1 MVDQNDSKRP
11 DTRSEFRAALL
22 MVGIFGVI
30 AAVFAVVAIT
40 FTLFDGDGD
49 GTGDAE
55 PDGPLRAAIVDQ
67 LDLTFP
73 NQLFREEATATLE
86 AAGYEVEYI
95 PGELVTVDYYRELAT
110 HDYDLIVLR
119 IHAAVQQKSNADQT
133 IQLAELFTSERFSEA
148 QHVDEF
154 ETGQVGAVVYED
166 GGEEYFG
173 IGPRFII
180 DSMVGEFDGA
190 TIVMMGCN
198 GLISEQMAEAFVRK
212 GAGSFIS
219 WNDLVSVTHTDAAT
233 LNLLDQMLVNNLSS
247 SDAAA
252 ATMAE
257 VGPDPYYDSVLLSY
271 PLED

>member
-1 MVDQNDSKRP
+1 MADSNDSSGTN
-11 DTRSEFRAALL
+11 TRRDLRAALL
-22 MVGIFGVI
+22 VVGAF
-30 AAVFAVVAIT
+30 AAVLAVGVIT
-40 FTLFDGDGD
+40 FTLLNGDGD
-49 GTGDAE
+49 AE
-55 PDGPLRAAIVDQ
+55 SDGPLRAAIVDQ

-73 NQLFREEATATLE
+73 NQLFREEATQTLE
-86 AAGYEVEYI
+86 AAGYEVEYV

-119 IHAAVQQKSNADQT
+119 IHAARSQT
-133 IQLAELFTSERFSEA
+133 ANGEQPIQIAELFTSERFTTGKHIYEH
-148 QHVDEF
+148 Q
-154 ETGQVGAVVYED
+154 TGQVGVVYYD
-166 GGEEYFG
+166 DPEEAYFG
-173 IGPRFII
+173 IGPRFIV
-180 DSMVGEFDGA
+180 DSMIGEFDGT

-219 WNDLVSVTHTDAAT
+219 WNDLVSVDHTDTAT
-233 LNLLDQMLVNNLSS
+233 LNLLDHMLVENLSS

-257 VGPDPYYDSVLLSY
+257 VGPDPYYDSILLSY

>member
-1 MVDQNDSKRP
+1 MADQNDSSRSG
-11 DTRSEFRAALL
+11 TRSEFRAALL

-119 IHAAVQQKSNADQT
+119 IHAARSLTTNDGQPL
-133 IQLAELFTSERFSEA
+133 QLAELFTSERFSRDHAYEL
-148 QHVDEF
+148 
-154 ETGQVGAVVYED
+154 ETGQVGSVVYEE
-166 GGEEYFG
+166 GGDVYFG
-173 IGPRFII
+173 IGPLFVV
-180 DSMVGEFDGA
+180 DSMIGDFDGA

>member
-1 MVDQNDSKRP
+1 
-11 DTRSEFRAALL
+11 
-22 MVGIFGVI
+22 MVGIFAVI
-30 AAVFAVVAIT
+30 AAVLAVGALT
-40 FTLFDGDGD
+40 FTLLGG
-49 GTGDAE
+49 GGGDAE

-73 NQLFREEATATLE
+73 NQLFREEATETLE

-110 HDYDLIVLR
+110 HGYDLIVLR
-119 IHAAVQQKSNADQT
+119 IHAALQQKSTTDGR

-173 IGPRFII
+173 IGPRFIV
-180 DSMVGEFDGA
+180 DSMVGEFDGT

-198 GLISEQMAEAFVRK
+198 GLVSEQMAEAFIRK

-219 WNDLVSVTHTDAAT
+219 WNDLVSVEHTDTAT
-233 LNLLDQMLVNNLSS
+233 LNLLDHMLVDDLSS

>member
-1 MVDQNDSKRP
+1 MAEQDSNGSS
-11 DTRSEFRAALL
+11 TSRSDLRSAVL
-22 MVGIFGVI
+22 MVGVFGVI
-30 AAVFAVVAIT
+30 AAVFAIGA
-40 FTLFDGDGD
+40 FALTLLGGGDGSD
-49 GTGDAE
+49 SE

-67 LDLTFP
+67 LALTFP
-73 NQLFREEATATLE
+73 NQLFREEATETLE

-119 IHAAVQQKSNADQT
+119 IHAARNETDDDGKL

-148 QHVDEF
+148 QHVYEQ
-154 ETGQVGAVVYED
+154 ETGQIGAVYYD
-166 GGEEYFG
+166 DPEETYFG
-173 IGPRFII
+173 IGPRFIV
-180 DSMVGEFDGA
+180 DSMIGEFDGT

-198 GLISEQMAEAFVRK
+198 GLVSEQMAEAFVRK

-219 WNDLVSVTHTDAAT
+219 WNDLVSVDHTDTAT
-233 LNLLDQMLVNNLSS
+233 LNLLDQLLVENLSS

-257 VGPDPYYDSVLLSY
+257 VGPDPYYDSILLSY